1 MNKEEKKKNKQERL
15 VQALR
20 NNLKR
25 RKQQTPVPSASKETS
40 ASKAIPTGHGEE

>member
-15 VQALR
+15 AQALR

-25 RKQQTPVPSASKETS
+25 RKQHAPSASKETDI
-40 ASKAIPTGHGEE
+40 SKGIISDHKEE

>member
-15 VQALR
+15 AQALR

-25 RKQQTPVPSASKETS
+25 RKQYPPSASKETDI
-40 ASKAIPTGHGEE
+40 SKDIISDHKEE